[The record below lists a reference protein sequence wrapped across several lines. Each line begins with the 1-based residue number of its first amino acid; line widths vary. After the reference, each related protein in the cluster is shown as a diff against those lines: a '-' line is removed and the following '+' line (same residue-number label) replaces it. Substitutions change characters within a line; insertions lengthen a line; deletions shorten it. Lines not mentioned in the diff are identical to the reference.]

1 MKPQYILV
9 AGVNGAGKSTLYRSF
24 PHLFENTRRLNADE
38 KLQASGGDWRNP
50 ADAARAM
57 RDTIK
62 DLRHAIASGESIHQ
76 ETTLA
81 GSAKSFQNLIDR
93 AHAQGYE
100 VSMLYVSLDSAD
112 KAVDRVA
119 SRVTKG
125 GHGVD
130 ESDIR
135 RRYESSLTNL
145 EELSDSVDSLR
156 IFDNS
161 TAGYKTIYERIDNQI
176 LVDES
181 KEYGLNIKSPQQE
194 TQQEIDVETQQSLS
208 FLQPMM
214 QKSGMAQT
222 GQSQAEA
229 PRRGPEPPE
238 RGVEL

>member
-9 AGVNGAGKSTLYRSF
+9 AGVNGAGKSTLYRTE
-24 PHLFENTRRLNADE
+24 PNLFEGTRRLNADE
-38 KLQASGGDWRNP
+38 KLRASGGDWRNP

-62 DLRHAIASGESIHQ
+62 DLRQAIASGESIHQ

-100 VSMLYVSLDSAD
+100 VTMLYVNLDSAD
-112 KAVDRVA
+112 RAVNRVA

-130 ESDIR
+130 EADIR
-135 RRYESSLTNL
+135 RRYESSRANL
-145 EELSDSVDSLR
+145 EALSGMVDTLR

-161 TAGYKTIYERIDNQI
+161 GPEYQPIYQRVGSQI
-176 LVDES
+176 SFDVS
-181 KEYGLNIKSPQQE
+181 KDFGLSIALP
-194 TQQEIDVETQQSLS
+194 QQEIDVETQRSLS

-222 GQSQAEA
+222 GQSQNEA

-238 RGVEL
+238 RGIEL

>member
-1 MKPQYILV
+1 MRPQYILV
-9 AGVNGAGKSTLYRSF
+9 AGVNGAGKSTLYRTE
-24 PHLFENTRRLNADE
+24 PKLFEGTRRLNADE
-38 KLQASGGDWRNP
+38 KLQASGGNWRNP

-62 DLRHAIASGESIHQ
+62 DLRQAIASGESIHQ

-100 VSMLYVSLDSAD
+100 VTMLYVSLDSAD

-135 RRYESSLTNL
+135 RRYESSLRNL
-145 EELSDSVDSLR
+145 EELSDSVDSLK

-161 TAGYKTIYERIDNQI
+161 TAGYETIYERIDNQI
-176 LVDES
+176 LVNMS
-181 KEYGLNIKSPQQE
+181 AARS
-194 TQQEIDVETQQSLS
+194 
-208 FLQPMM
+208 
-214 QKSGMAQT
+214 
-222 GQSQAEA
+222 
-229 PRRGPEPPE
+229 
-238 RGVEL
+238 

>member
-100 VSMLYVSLDSAD
+100 VTMLYVSLDSAD

-135 RRYESSLTNL
+135 RRYESSLRNL

-161 TAGYKTIYERIDNQI
+161 TAGYETIYERIDTQI
-176 LVDES
+176 LVNMSE
-181 KEYGLNIKSPQQE
+181 EYGLNIKSP
-194 TQQEIDVETQQSLS
+194 QQEIDVETQQSLS
-208 FLQPMM
+208 LLQPMM

-238 RGVEL
+238 RDIEL

>member
-100 VSMLYVSLDSAD
+100 VTMLYVSLDSAD
-112 KAVDRVA
+112 KAVDRVE

-130 ESDIR
+130 EADIR
-135 RRYESSLTNL
+135 RRYESSLRNL

-176 LVDES
+176 LVNMSE
-181 KEYGLNIKSPQQE
+181 EYGLNIKSPQQE
-194 TQQEIDVETQQSLS
+194 IDVETQRSLS
-208 FLQPMM
+208 FLQPMI
-214 QKSGMAQT
+214 QKSGVTQT

-238 RGVEL
+238 RGIEL

>member
-100 VSMLYVSLDSAD
+100 VTMLYVSLDSAD
-112 KAVDRVA
+112 KAVDRVE

-130 ESDIR
+130 EADIR
-135 RRYESSLTNL
+135 RRYESSLRNL

-176 LVDES
+176 LVNMSE
-181 KEYGLNIKSPQQE
+181 EYGLNIKSP
-194 TQQEIDVETQQSLS
+194 QQEIDVETQQSLS
-208 FLQPMM
+208 LLQPMI
-214 QKSGMAQT
+214 QKSGVTQT

-238 RGVEL
+238 RGIEL

>member
-1 MKPQYILV
+1 MRPQYILV
-9 AGVNGAGKSTLYRSF
+9 AGVNGAGKSALYRTE
-24 PHLFENTRRLNADE
+24 PKLFEGTRRLNADE

-100 VSMLYVSLDSAD
+100 VTILYVSLDSAD

-125 GHGVD
+125 GHGVA
-130 ESDIR
+130 EADIR
-135 RRYESSLTNL
+135 RRYESSLRN
-145 EELSDSVDSLR
+145 
-156 IFDNS
+156 
-161 TAGYKTIYERIDNQI
+161 
-176 LVDES
+176 
-181 KEYGLNIKSPQQE
+181 
-194 TQQEIDVETQQSLS
+194 
-208 FLQPMM
+208 
-214 QKSGMAQT
+214 MA
-222 GQSQAEA
+222 
-229 PRRGPEPPE
+229 
-238 RGVEL
+238 

>member
-9 AGVNGAGKSTLYRSF
+9 AGVNGAGKSTLYRTE
-24 PHLFENTRRLNADE
+24 PNLFEGTRRLNADE
-38 KLQASGGDWRNP
+38 KLRASGGDWRNP

-62 DLRHAIASGESIHQ
+62 DLRQAIASGESIHQ

-100 VSMLYVSLDSAD
+100 VTMLYVNLDSAD
-112 KAVDRVA
+112 RAVNRVA

-130 ESDIR
+130 EADIR
-135 RRYESSLTNL
+135 RRYESSRANL
-145 EELSDSVDSLR
+145 ETLSGMVDTLR

-161 TAGYKTIYERIDNQI
+161 GPEYQPIYQRVGSQI
-176 LVDES
+176 SFDVS
-181 KEYGLNIKSPQQE
+181 KDFGLSIALP
-194 TQQEIDVETQQSLS
+194 QQEIDVETQQSLS
-208 FLQPMM
+208 LLQPMM

-222 GQSQAEA
+222 GQSQNEA

-238 RGVEL
+238 RGIEL

>member
-100 VSMLYVSLDSAD
+100 VTMLYVSLDSAD
-112 KAVDRVA
+112 KAVDRVE

-130 ESDIR
+130 EADIR
-135 RRYESSLTNL
+135 RRYESSLRTL
-145 EELSDSVDSLR
+145 EERVEVLNPQSEVSSSNKGVWGEKSTSGFLTPYLFNVLDS
-156 IFDNS
+156 
-161 TAGYKTIYERIDNQI
+161 
-176 LVDES
+176 
-181 KEYGLNIKSPQQE
+181 
-194 TQQEIDVETQQSLS
+194 TQDGALLIWNKALI
-208 FLQPMM
+208 
-214 QKSGMAQT
+214 
-222 GQSQAEA
+222 
-229 PRRGPEPPE
+229 PP
-238 RGVEL
+238 

>member
-1 MKPQYILV
+1 LRPQYILV
-9 AGVNGAGKSTLYRSF
+9 AGVNGAGKSTLYRTE
-24 PHLFENTRRLNADE
+24 PKLFEGTRRLNADE
-38 KLQASGGDWRNP
+38 KLQASGGNWRNP

-62 DLRHAIASGESIHQ
+62 DLRQAIASGESIHQ

-100 VSMLYVSLDSAD
+100 VTMLYVSLDSAD

-135 RRYESSLTNL
+135 RRYESSLRNL
-145 EELSDSVDSLR
+145 EELSDSVDSLK

-161 TAGYKTIYERIDNQI
+161 TAGYETIYERIDNQI
-176 LVDES
+176 LVNMSE
-181 KEYGLNIKSPQQE
+181 EYGLNIKSPQQE
-194 TQQEIDVETQQSLS
+194 IDVETQRSLS

-222 GQSQAEA
+222 GQSQNEA

-238 RGVEL
+238 RGIEL

>member
-57 RDTIK
+57 HDTIK
-62 DLRHAIASGESIHQ
+62 DLRQAIASGESIHQ

-100 VSMLYVSLDSAD
+100 VTMLYVSLDSAD
-112 KAVDRVA
+112 KAVDRVE

-130 ESDIR
+130 EADIR
-135 RRYESSLTNL
+135 RRYESSLRNL

-176 LVDES
+176 LVNMSE
-181 KEYGLNIKSPQQE
+181 EYGLNIKSPQQE
-194 TQQEIDVETQQSLS
+194 IDVETQRSLS
-208 FLQPMM
+208 FLQPMI
-214 QKSGMAQT
+214 QKSGVTQT
-222 GQSQAEA
+222 GQSQAET

-238 RGVEL
+238 RGIEL

>member
-1 MKPQYILV
+1 MKPQYVLV

-62 DLRHAIASGESIHQ
+62 DLRQAIASGESIHQ

-100 VSMLYVSLDSAD
+100 VTMLYVSLDSAD

-135 RRYESSLTNL
+135 RRYESSLRNL

-161 TAGYKTIYERIDNQI
+161 TTGYETIYERINNQI
-176 LVDES
+176 LVNMSE
-181 KEYGLNIKSPQQE
+181 EYGLNIKSP
-194 TQQEIDVETQQSLS
+194 QQEIDVETQQSLS
-208 FLQPMM
+208 LLQPMV

-229 PRRGPEPPE
+229 PRRGHAAPE

>member
-130 ESDIR
+130 EADIR

-176 LVDES
+176 LVNMSE
-181 KEYGLNIKSPQQE
+181 EYGLNIKSP
-194 TQQEIDVETQQSLS
+194 QQEIDVETQQSLS
-208 FLQPMM
+208 LLQSMV
-214 QKSGMAQT
+214 QKSGVAQT
-222 GQSQAEA
+222 GQSQADT
-229 PRRGPEPPE
+229 PRRGPAAPTQ
-238 RGVEL
+238 GVEL

>member
-1 MKPQYILV
+1 LKPQYILV

-100 VSMLYVSLDSAD
+100 VTMLYVSLDSAD
-112 KAVDRVA
+112 KAVDRVE

-130 ESDIR
+130 EADIR
-135 RRYESSLTNL
+135 RRYESSLRNL

-176 LVDES
+176 LVNMSE
-181 KEYGLNIKSPQQE
+181 EYGLNIKSPQQE
-194 TQQEIDVETQQSLS
+194 IDVETQRSLS
-208 FLQPMM
+208 FLQPMI
-214 QKSGMAQT
+214 QKSGVTQT

-238 RGVEL
+238 RGIEL

>member
-9 AGVNGAGKSTLYRSF
+9 AGVNGAGKSTLYRTE
-24 PHLFENTRRLNADE
+24 PKLFEGTRRLNADE

-57 RDTIK
+57 RDTLK
-62 DLRHAIASGESIHQ
+62 DLRQAIASGESIHQ

-100 VSMLYVSLDSAD
+100 VTMLYVNLDSAD
-112 KAVDRVA
+112 RAVNRVA

-130 ESDIR
+130 EADIR
-135 RRYESSLTNL
+135 RRYESSRANL
-145 EELSDSVDSLR
+145 EALSGMVDTLR

-161 TAGYKTIYERIDNQI
+161 GSEYQPIYRRVGSQI
-176 LVDES
+176 SFDISEDF
-181 KEYGLNIKSPQQE
+181 GLNIAPP
-194 TQQEIDVETQQSLS
+194 QQEIDVETQRSLS

-214 QKSGMAQT
+214 QKSGVAQT
-222 GQSQAEA
+222 GRSQNEA
-229 PRRGPEPPE
+229 PRRDPEPPE
-238 RGVEL
+238 RGIEL

>member
-81 GSAKSFQNLIDR
+81 GSAKSFQNLINR

-100 VSMLYVSLDSAD
+100 VTMLYVSLDSAD

-135 RRYESSLTNL
+135 RRYESSLRNL

-161 TAGYKTIYERIDNQI
+161 TAGYETIYERIDTQI
-176 LVDES
+176 LVNMSE
-181 KEYGLNIKSPQQE
+181 EYGLNIKSPQQE
-194 TQQEIDVETQQSLS
+194 TDVETQQSLS
-208 FLQPMM
+208 LLQPMM

-238 RGVEL
+238 RGIEL

>member
-1 MKPQYILV
+1 MRPQYILV
-9 AGVNGAGKSTLYRSF
+9 AGVNGAGKSTLYRTE
-24 PHLFENTRRLNADE
+24 PKLFEGTRRLNADE
-38 KLQASGGDWRNP
+38 KLQASGGNWRNP
-50 ADAARAM
+50 ADAAQAM

-93 AHAQGYE
+93 AHSQGYE

-130 ESDIR
+130 EADIR

-229 PRRGPEPPE
+229 PRRGPAAPTQ
-238 RGVEL
+238 GVEL